1 MGKYDDIIHLPH
13 PVSIRHPQMPMSS
26 RAAQFMPFRP
36 LTGYGDAI
44 LETARLTE
52 QQIDLDENEKALLDA
67 KLQIL
72 ADEIENH
79 PRITVTYFRPDDKKA
94 GGAYVTVTGEIKRI
108 DGTDDTLVFM
118 SGEKVRVADIL
129 RIQKCK
135 SNP

>member
-1 MGKYDDIIHLPH
+1 MGRYDDIIHLPH
-13 PVSIRHPQMPMSS
+13 PVSSRHPQMPMSS

-67 KLQIL
+67 KLQML